1 MLVGTYSIVAE
12 EISSR
17 GLHCKY
23 FKNFSGSQSFN
34 RALILK
40 EVLDQLPAKY
50 DTNVVLTK
58 GITVLRDIGK
68 HNLKELVFIDPYVMK
83 NLTAYIQ
90 RKPLY
95 RTMEPIVI
103 GVDVYLI
110 KNVFH
115 IRVVK
120 ISSRYQTA
128 HHPHSYYSGGLELK
142 IPNDHYYFIINKESE
157 KVVKPPESLTLG
169 QLVAAKVNERIETE
183 SKPKSAPKPVEPK
196 SKPKS
201 VPKPAETVKVIG
213 AVIPAKPNT
222 LLDQVKECVKKVQDT
237 LAQHKVEYQSEKVI
251 DIGVCN
257 SIKPILCIKFES
269 GYKLEVA
276 VSDINLV
283 LLKSYFKYN
292 VLKLIFE

>member
-142 IPNDHYYFIINKESE
+142 IPNDHYYFSVNKES
-157 KVVKPPESLTLG
+157 VVQPLEPLTLG

-183 SKPKSAPKPVEPK
+183 SKPKSA
-196 SKPKS
+196 
-201 VPKPAETVKVIG
+201 PKPAETVKVIG